1 MKKVA
6 ETKRM
11 VVLMKTKE
19 EVHWRK
25 KVVGPR
31 RKKRV
36 VQMKKKRVVARRTSF
51 HSRWWTDLDEQRR
64 MC

>member
-11 VVLMKTKE
+11 VVLMRTKR

-31 RKKRV
+31 RKTRV
-36 VQMKKKRVVARRTSF
+36 VRMKKKRVVVARRTSF
-51 HSRWWTDLDEQRR
+51 HSHW
-64 MC
+64 

>member
-11 VVLMKTKE
+11 VVLMKMKR

-31 RKKRV
+31 RKMRV
-36 VQMKKKRVVARRTSF
+36 VWMKKKRKTLMRRT
-51 HSRWWTDLDEQRR
+51 
-64 MC
+64 